1 MSRHRRIVHGAA
13 RWFVRF
19 QGGGDLD
26 RRPFFVWLRRSPQA
40 MDEYRAMESLWADL
54 DGLRG
59 DPDLRAE
66 IGRSLPRTRRWPV
79 GPVAAA
85 MAAVVVLAIAV
96 AANLPTAHVYAA
108 DEVQRAVTLSDGSR
122 LGLEPGAE
130 VQVRMRSHRRDVRLL
145 EGQASF
151 EVAED
156 QDRPFYVLTEAARLR
171 VVGTVFD
178 VVLEGDRIELTVREG
193 RVRVETDAPEDVV
206 AGERVRVDRRRGIT
220 RLAGIEPQ
228 PLSAEQ
234 GRRLYFSATPLGEA
248 VASINRQ
255 SSETLAL
262 ADPSLSRLPISGVF
276 ADDDAAN
283 FARALQSIGLVR
295 AEKRGS
301 VWVLHAA
308 SQTDPSVNF

>member
-1 MSRHRRIVHGAA
+1 MNRRRRIVHEAA
-13 RWFVRF
+13 RWFVRL

-40 MDEYRAMESLWADL
+40 MDEFRAMETLWADL
-54 DGLRG
+54 DSLRG
-59 DPDLRAE
+59 DADLRAE
-66 IGRSLPRTRRWPV
+66 VGRSLPHARRWPV
-79 GPVAAA
+79 GPVVAA
-85 MAAVVVLAIAV
+85 MAAVAVLVIAV
-96 AANLPTAHVYAA
+96 AANLPTARVYAA

-122 LGLEPGAE
+122 LALEPGAE
-130 VQVRMRSHRRDVRLL
+130 VQVRMRGHRRDVRLL

-151 EVAED
+151 EVANDEG
-156 QDRPFYVLTEAARLR
+156 RPFYVLTEAARLR

-178 VVLEGDRIELTVREG
+178 VVLDGDRLELNVREG

-206 AGERVRVDRRRGIT
+206 AGERVQVDRRRGIT
-220 RLAGIEPQ
+220 RLADIGPQ
-228 PLSAEQ
+228 PLSTEQ

-255 SSETLAL
+255 SSESLAL
-262 ADPSLSRLPISGVF
+262 ADPTLSRLPISGVF
-276 ADDDAAN
+276 ADDDAAT

-295 AEKRGS
+295 AEKRGN